1 MKGSRRMNLPA
12 NAVVEELLCLLA
24 LGDKLTRFHFLRVV
38 AGLHNPDVS
47 SVISSLYRKQVKQT
61 HI

>member
-12 NAVVEELLCLLA
+12 NAAVEELLHLLA
-24 LGDKLTRFHFLRVV
+24 LGDELTRFHFLWV
-38 AGLHNPDVS
+38 AAVLYSPDVS
-47 SVISSLYRKQVKQT
+47 SVISLLYRKQVKQT